1 MFNHDPPI
9 FCIGYAGG
17 YENAKD
23 SLKNLMESKECT
35 YFPFPPTHP
44 PIHSQSLTSNPP
56 HNIGVINIISEHFIE
71 AANATSINAPYGV
84 SEWALSGLHPASC
97 TSVSCDRVQEAVFA
111 VECKLIETK
120 EYESRAT
127 PGKKTGVIATV
138 EGLKFWVREDAINEE
153 KNLVDQAVLKPMSR
167 LGGITYARV
176 TQGLELPRPDYDESV
191 KKAGNEG
198 MVKAKVEGQ

>member
-1 MFNHDPPI
+1 M
-9 FCIGYAGG
+9 YV
-17 YENAKD
+17 
-23 SLKNLMESKECT
+23 
-35 YFPFPPTHP
+35 FPPHSPPAHP
-44 PIHSQSLTSNPP
+44 FTMTDWKTLL
-56 HNIGVINIISEHFIE
+56 IGVINIISEHFIE

-97 TSVSCDRVQEAVFA
+97 TEVSCSRVQEAVFA

-153 KNLVDQAVLKPMSR
+153 KNLVDQAVLRPMSR

-191 KKAGNEG
+191 KKAGKEG
-198 MVKAKVEGQ
+198 MVKPKVEGQ